1 MMDYYTSQ
9 DDSMDVVE
17 EPPTLAAVE
26 AEEEE
31 EDMGY
36 EDCAPQPRRRG
47 SMTAT
52 EATQRRASIK
62 SIMADHNLSPM
73 AKRRSIQHL
82 MDGRRNSITNSVSS
96 TEPDP
101 SPPSRQG
108 GRRHSIKKNAASS
121 SEDDNM
127 YGYGDATP
135 DDRNGSAAAVVT
147 DYSAIGVTMCNEQTK
162 WAEQS
167 RPVCNHYERN
177 CTMIAPCCGAAFGC
191 RICHDDC
198 PAL

>member
-1 MMDYYTSQ
+1 MDYYTSQ
-9 DDSMDVVE
+9 DDNMEVE
-17 EPPTLAAVE
+17 EQPLAV
-26 AEEEE
+26 E

-36 EDCAPQPRRRG
+36 EDCAPQPRRRS

-52 EATQRRASIK
+52 EETQRRASIK
-62 SIMADHNLSPM
+62 NIMADHKLSPM

-96 TEPDP
+96 TEQDDP
-101 SPPSRQG
+101 SPARHG
-108 GRRHSIKKNAASS
+108 GRRHHPTAAAST
-121 SEDDNM
+121 EDDNM
-127 YGYGDATP
+127 YGYGDAGP
-135 DDRNGSAAAVVT
+135 DDQK
-147 DYSAIGVTMCNEQTK
+147 DYSAIGVTICNEQTQ
-162 WAEQS
+162 WAEKS
-167 RPVCNHYERN
+167 RPVCQHYERN